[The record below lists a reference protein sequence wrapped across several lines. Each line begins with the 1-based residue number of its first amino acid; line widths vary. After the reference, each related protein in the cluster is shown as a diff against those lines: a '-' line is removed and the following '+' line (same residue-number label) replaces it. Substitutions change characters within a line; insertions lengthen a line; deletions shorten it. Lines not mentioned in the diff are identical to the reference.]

1 MFGATSGCSTSKE
14 AEQIANPA
22 TVQDKRTWMALRPS
36 RNLSFR
42 RPYFG
47 AGASFRIPG
56 PTRIVAGLGAPALFT
71 LMWAL
76 FGTGTTARF
85 QPYGGWRL
93 ALELLWFGGGA
104 LAWYQVAG
112 PIAGVGFF
120 AMWAITAA
128 VRAGAQGGLIVDIG
142 QAEVFPT
149 ARDRR

>member
-1 MFGATSGCSTSKE
+1 MRAIKGANLVVVFLLELGVLVGVGIWGFTLPSGT
-14 AEQIANPA
+14 A
-22 TVQDKRTWMALRPS
+22 
-36 RNLSFR
+36 
-42 RPYFG
+42 
-47 AGASFRIPG
+47 
-56 PTRIVAGLGAPALFT
+56 TRIVAGLGAPALFT

-76 FGTGTTARF
+76 FGAGTTARF
-85 QPYGGWRL
+85 QLYGGWRL

-104 LAWYQVAG
+104 LAWCQVAG
-112 PIAGVGFF
+112 PIAGAGFF